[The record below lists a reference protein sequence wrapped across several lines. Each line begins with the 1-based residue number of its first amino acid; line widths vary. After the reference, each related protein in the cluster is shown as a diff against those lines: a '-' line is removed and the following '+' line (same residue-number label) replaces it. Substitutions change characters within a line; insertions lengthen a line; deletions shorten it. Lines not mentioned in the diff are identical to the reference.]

1 MWSYGFDQMLVG
13 HDAEIID
20 IGKHIKIRVPNATD
34 LFMVPSTRSDFRA
47 EKNQITLQIFCT
59 ADDVT

>member
-1 MWSYGFDQMLVG
+1 MLIG
-13 HDAEIID
+13 HDAEIFD

-34 LFMVPSTRSDFRA
+34 LFMVPSTPSDFRA
-47 EKNQITLQIFCT
+47 EKNQITLQVFCT